1 MPIQPGVGYTFSA
14 SSQGENL
21 TIEQPWAPIALY
33 QVTDNDHPFKV
44 DIYWDEDSAM
54 FFATVT
60 AGTINNIVP
69 VIWGGGPIDDLLTV
83 VPKPPM
89 GLATVQVPPGDIYV
103 YIKSGKNA
111 TTNEFPDSDRNNPGY
126 PEVWFSTTQ
135 ETDTDDYAYIM
146 LAYASV
152 TVSTK
157 KVNSLSQFVTGSLW
171 ASRIKVGN
179 LTAKYFYA
187 RI

>member
-44 DIYWDEDSAM
+44 DIYWDEESAM

-89 GLATVQVPPGDIYV
+89 GLATVQVPPGDIYFYV
-103 YIKSGKNA
+103 RSGMNP
-111 TTNEFPDSDRNNPGY
+111 TTNAFPDPDRDNEGY
-126 PEVWFSTTQ
+126 PQVWITATP
-135 ETDTDDYAYIM
+135 EADTDTYGYIL
-146 LAYASV
+146 LAQANV

-157 KVNSLSQFVTGSLW
+157 TVNSLSQFVTGSLW
-171 ASRIKVGN
+171 TDRIKVGS
-179 LTAKYFYA
+179 LTARYYYS